1 MRNLYLK
8 NPPHLDA
15 FNRNHWSGGSGLW
28 LSVNCQSTVP
38 WTWTIIETN
47 LSCSKCQRAFQRKE
61 ELWNTNFTSILNK
74 STCWRME
81 VGCIYCRIACKF
93 KRWVSTIELL
103 FVCVRQNRHFVC
115 PFSECSSNCGFTA
128 TFKKHLRK
136 SHDADIKYFDEE
148 SQQTQTGT
156 KRPHGDDQMATS
168 PENNEEDMLFNWTYC
183 NTSEHKSSLR
193 RRGPCCIRRSLRDR
207 RRARTEDPFSA
218 LWQVASAGTITE
230 DRLST
235 FHMLAGA
242 QTVSQILTAQ
252 PKKNFECRLPCISQQ
267 IIAAWTTRQR
277 TASYAIP
284 CKMAFSEKSWN
295 RVCS

>member
-1 MRNLYLK
+1 
-8 NPPHLDA
+8 
-15 FNRNHWSGGSGLW
+15 
-28 LSVNCQSTVP
+28 
-38 WTWTIIETN
+38 
-47 LSCSKCQRAFQRKE
+47 
-61 ELWNTNFTSILNK
+61 
-74 STCWRME
+74 ME

-93 KRWVSTIELL
+93 KRRVSTIELL

-136 SHDADIKYFDEE
+136 CHDADIKYFDEE

-218 LWQVASAGTITE
+218 LWQVASAGTHHWVQTFDISHAGRCTNCLTDPDCSTE
-230 DRLST
+230 GEFRVPLAMHLPTDHCSLNNTTTDSFLRHTLQNDIFGEKLKQSMFVEMSGELATLLQEDWMLSPQMRYVT
-235 FHMLAGA
+235 PKLFSGA
-242 QTVSQILTAQ
+242 ILVENHQILGGH
-252 PKKNFECRLPCISQQ
+252 PCPYVH
-267 IIAAWTTRQR
+267 R
-277 TASYAIP
+277 
-284 CKMAFSEKSWN
+284 
-295 RVCS
+295 